1 MGMATPEEIF
11 YNGRVPE
18 SKSYYDAVKEAMT
31 WLGNQD
37 NLVVTGQ
44 GLRNGVFMSGTLD
57 DVPDDK
63 IWEFPVAESFNTQFA
78 IGAALSGLTVLLVI
92 PRINFLLIAFAD
104 IVNLLDKLPE
114 MTEGQVNPH
123 IIIRTAIGPDKN
135 DPKIQ
140 HKGDYTEAFLA
151 SLDGVMTSQVG
162 DQRIDKPGVRL
173 YRPDDPESVVLAYQK
188 AYNNKEMALI
198 VEDGRLY

>member
-1 MGMATPEEIF
+1 MGMATNYVEE
-11 YNGRVPE
+11 
-18 SKSYYDAVKEAMT
+18 KSYYDAIKESMT
-31 WLGNQD
+31 WLGSQD

-63 IWEFPVAESFNTQFA
+63 LLEFPVQESFNTQFA

-92 PRINFLLIAFAD
+92 PRINFLLLAFGD

-114 MTEGQVNPH
+114 MTSGQVNPH

-140 HKGDYTEAFLA
+140 HKGDYSEAFLY
-151 SLDGVMTSQVG
+151 SLDGVMSRRVG
-162 DQRIDKPGVRL
+162 SEYIDKSGVRV
-173 YRPDDPESVVLAYQK
+173 YRPGTSEQVVEAYK
-188 AYNNKEMALI
+188 SAYNNKEPCLI
-198 VEDGRLY
+198 IEDGRLY